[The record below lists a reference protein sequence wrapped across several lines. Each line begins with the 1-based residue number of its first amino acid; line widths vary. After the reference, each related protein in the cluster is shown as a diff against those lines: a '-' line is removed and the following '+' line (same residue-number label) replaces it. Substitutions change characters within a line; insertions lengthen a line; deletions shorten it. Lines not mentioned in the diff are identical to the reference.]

1 MPVQPGMEWIPV
13 KKRTE
18 APKIS
23 KLVSEMV
30 TSAGEESVDLIA
42 DLMNEIIIEVVI
54 SADLMNKITVEVVIS
69 T

>member
-1 MPVQPGMEWIPV
+1 MEWIPI

-23 KLVSEMV
+23 KLVPEMV

-54 SADLMNKITVEVVIS
+54 SADLVNKS
-69 T
+69 L

>member
-1 MPVQPGMEWIPV
+1 M

>member
-1 MPVQPGMEWIPV
+1 M
-13 KKRTE
+13 
-18 APKIS
+18 A
-23 KLVSEMV
+23 